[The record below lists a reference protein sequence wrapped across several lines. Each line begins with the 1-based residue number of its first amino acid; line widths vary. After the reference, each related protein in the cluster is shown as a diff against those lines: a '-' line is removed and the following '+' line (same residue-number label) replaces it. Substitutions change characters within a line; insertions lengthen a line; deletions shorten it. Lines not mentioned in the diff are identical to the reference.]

1 MNKVVFAALF
11 LLFSLAALV
20 IAGAVSA
27 SATSSLSSSAA
38 PTQTPASTP
47 YSTANAQRDIW
58 IEIGLSFVILGV
70 IAVSALIIGEK
81 PNAAGQK

>member
-11 LLFSLAALV
+11 LLFSFAALV
-20 IAGAVSA
+20 IAGAA
-27 SATSSLSSSAA
+27 SALATFSLSSLAA
-38 PTQTPASTP
+38 PTQTPVSTP

-70 IAVSALIIGEK
+70 IAVSSLIIKEK